1 MENDID
7 FFGNKINVGDTVAFM
22 EIKYRSLKEEIVK
35 KKTKQMVE
43 IVYAG
48 HYGEEKT
55 ARQFYNQVIKKTKE
69 ETNE

>member
-1 MENDID
+1 MDNDID

-22 EIKYRSLKEEIVK
+22 EIKYRSLKEGIVK

-48 HYGEEKT
+48 YYGEEKT
-55 ARQFYNQVIKKTKE
+55 ARQYYNQVIKKTKE

>member
-1 MENDID
+1 M
-7 FFGNKINVGDTVAFM
+7 AFM
-22 EIKYRSLKEEIVK
+22 EIKYRSLKEGIVK

-48 HYGEEKT
+48 YYGEEKT
-55 ARQFYNQVIKKTKE
+55 ARQYYNQVIKKTKE